1 MSERTMTI
9 DRADQLRADVAALKV
24 KTGRAPKERLL
35 QSLGVVLMVAGIA
48 LAYVAYRGALTVTA
62 TPGSNVDLLNSNAY
76 GPLAT
81 TGMAT
86 SIVGGFVFLRYS
98 LADFLRWW
106 LLRQSYDQ
114 QAAIEE
120 AARQRSSTTS

>member
-1 MSERTMTI
+1 MSEGIMTNE
-9 DRADQLRADVAALKV
+9 RAVQLRAEAAALKL
-24 KTGRAPKERLL
+24 KTGRAAKERVL
-35 QSLGVVLMVAGIA
+35 QGVGVVLMIAGIA
-48 LAYVAYRGALTVTA
+48 VAYAAYRGALTVTA
-62 TPGSNVDLLNSNAY
+62 TPGSNVDLLDSNAY

-81 TGMAT
+81 MGMAT

-98 LADFLRWW
+98 LADFFRWW

-114 QAAIEE
+114 QAAIDE

>member
-1 MSERTMTI
+1 MSEGIMTN
-9 DRADQLRADVAALKV
+9 DRAVQLRAEAAALKL
-24 KTGRAPKERLL
+24 KTGRAAKERVL
-35 QSLGVVLMVAGIA
+35 QGVGVVLMVAGIA
-48 LAYVAYRGALTVTA
+48 VAYAAYRGALTVTA
-62 TPGSNVDLLNSNAY
+62 TPGSNVDLLDSNAY

-114 QAAIEE
+114 QAAIDE

>member
-1 MSERTMTI
+1 MTNP
-9 DRADQLRADVAALKV
+9 RADQLRVDAAALKL
-24 KTGRAPKERLL
+24 KTDRAGKERAL
-35 QSLGVVLMVAGIA
+35 QALGVVLMVAGIA
-48 LAYVAYRGALTVTA
+48 IAFAAYRLALDVTA

-76 GPLAT
+76 GPMASTGLAT
-81 TGMAT
+81 
-86 SIVGGFVFLRYS
+86 SVVGGFVFLRYS

-114 QAAIEE
+114 QAAIDE